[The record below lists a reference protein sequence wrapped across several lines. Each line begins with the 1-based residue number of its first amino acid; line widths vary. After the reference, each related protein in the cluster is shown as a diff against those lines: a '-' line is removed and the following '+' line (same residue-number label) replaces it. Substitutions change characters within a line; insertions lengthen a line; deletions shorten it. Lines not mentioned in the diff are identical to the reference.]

1 MRMYRHAQEKE
12 ILMLPPEETMFFY
25 RWVHTVQRE
34 EMEPA
39 AAMVHTRLACSS
51 IPEPTVTLQ
60 KQM

>member
-1 MRMYRHAQEKE
+1 
-12 ILMLPPEETMFFY
+12 MLLPEETMPFY
-25 RWVHTVQRE
+25 RWVRTVQRE

-39 AAMVHTRLACSS
+39 AETAHIRLACRS